1 MGTNGR
7 IKGKLRASVFTSDT
21 HSVLEEFAL
30 HIIIFP
36 LSPPWGSPT
45 TKALFMFNFLQ
56 EKTRQNFAN
65 FNIRTQL
72 RVFELS
78 LFTFLQNMRNK

>member
-7 IKGKLRASVFTSDT
+7 IKGKLRASVFTRDT

-36 LSPPWGSPT
+36 LSLPWGSPT
-45 TKALFMFNFLQ
+45 TKASFMFNFIQ
-56 EKTRQNFAN
+56 EKTRQKFAN
-65 FNIRTQL
+65 
-72 RVFELS
+72 
-78 LFTFLQNMRNK
+78 